1 MARITVTDCLKNVDN
16 RFQLVLIAA
25 KRARQIA
32 MGATPL
38 VPEEHDKATVLAL
51 REIAAG
57 VVNASILNQVI
68 AREHSIESV
77 VSEEELREES
87 TEAAPLVAS

>member
-1 MARITVTDCLKNVDN
+1 MARITVNDCLENVEN

-32 MGATPL
+32 LGATPM

-57 VVNASILNQVI
+57 VVNSSILHQVS
-68 AREHSIESV
+68 AREHSTESV
-77 VSEEELREES
+77 ISA
-87 TEAAPLVAS
+87 EAAGEERSETTPPA